1 LGDGT
6 IDALCLCIQVQKLPS
21 SDDAWLC
28 EKRGEKLV
36 IIAVSVQM
44 ITLGLFFVGAAVV
57 LLESMLKPQ
66 QVDPMGMF
74 GLPSVCAIACEQVSV
89 KSRAASPIAIGRGN
103 ENRKAA

>member
-1 LGDGT
+1 M
-6 IDALCLCIQVQKLPS
+6 
-21 SDDAWLC
+21 
-28 EKRGEKLV
+28 

-44 ITLGLFFVGAAVV
+44 ITLGLIFVGAAVV

-74 GLPSVCAIACEQVSV
+74 GLPSVCAVASQRMKV
-89 KSRAASPIAIGRGN
+89 KSRAARPLAIESRC

>member
-1 LGDGT
+1 M
-6 IDALCLCIQVQKLPS
+6 
-21 SDDAWLC
+21 
-28 EKRGEKLV
+28 

-66 QVDPMGMF
+66 QVDPMAMF